1 MPAPKRKPTPQAPA
15 PASELRIIGGK
26 WRRRKLAYHGDPVT
40 RPMKDRVR
48 EAMFN
53 LVGPAVV
60 GTHALDLFAGTGAL
74 ALEALS
80 RGAERATLI
89 ERHFPTARLI
99 QDNINALGAGDV
111 AEVIPGNAFL
121 WTQRLTTA
129 AAFDAQRPWTVFV
142 SPPWELF
149 ASQKQDLLEMIAKLI
164 SLAREGSTLVVE
176 SNESFDVADLPD
188 ADAWN
193 VRAYP
198 PAVISLRRIAG

>member
-1 MPAPKRKPTPQAPA
+1 VA
-15 PASELRIIGGK
+15 ELRIIGGQWK
-26 WRRRKLAYHGDPVT
+26 RKKLAYHGDPVT

-53 LVGPAVV
+53 LIGPSVV

-80 RGAERATLI
+80 RGAERATFI

-99 QDNINALGAGDV
+99 QDNVNLLGAGHL
-111 AEVIPGNAFL
+111 AEVLPGNAFL
-121 WTQRLTTA
+121 WTGRLTTA
-129 AAFDAQRPWTVFV
+129 ADFDAERSWTVFV

-149 ASQKQDLLEMIAKLI
+149 ANQKDDMLALIGKLV
-164 SLAREGSTLVVE
+164 SLAPEGSTIVVE
-176 SNESFDVADLPD
+176 SDESFNVRELPD
-188 ADAWN
+188 PDAWS

-198 PAVISLRRIAG
+198 PAVISLRRR

>member
-1 MPAPKRKPTPQAPA
+1 MRPPKRKSGPPASAP
-15 PASELRIIGGK
+15 SELRIIGGK

-80 RGAERATLI
+80 RGADRATLI

-99 QDNINALGAGDV
+99 QDNIEALAAGDV
-111 AEVIPGNAFL
+111 AQVIPGNAFL
-121 WTQRLTTA
+121 WTRRLTSA
-129 AAFDAQRPWTVFV
+129 ADFDAERAWTIFV

-149 ASQKQDLLEMIAKLI
+149 ASQRQDLLEMIARFV
-164 SLAREGSTLVVE
+164 SLAPPGSTIVVE
-176 SNESFDVADLPD
+176 SDETFDAAVLPEADQWD
-188 ADAWN
+188 
-193 VRAYP
+193 VRTYP
-198 PAVISLRRIAG
+198 PAVISLRRI